1 MTIEDTLDSDEIE
14 VKEVEE
20 LLFRVACL
28 QRVKTHYQSRLAV
41 AEAYLRF
48 YQAISSLR
56 ELDDAMWVSR
66 GDFIVVGRR
75 IRYFFS
81 SEGIKRWFRRPSWV
95 LWHRYVFE
103 LRTAWR
109 EFRNSCATFLLFASR
124 AREAKRAARAIIYL
138 RQ

>member
-1 MTIEDTLDSDEIE
+1 MTTEDTLDLDEIE

-48 YQAISSLR
+48 YQAISSVR
-56 ELDDAMWVSR
+56 ELDEEMWLSR
-66 GDFIVVGRR
+66 GDFIMVGRR

-81 SEGIKRWFRRPSWV
+81 LEGIRRWFNRPNWV
-95 LWHRYVFE
+95 LRHAYVFE
-103 LRTAWR
+103 LRAAWR
-109 EFRNSCATFLLFASR
+109 EFRNSCATYWLFASR
-124 AREAKRAARAIIYL
+124 AREAKRAAHALIYL